1 MNSIEGE
8 SRRTLL
14 SVIIFLGSIFSSFS
28 QTIVK
33 GTVRD
38 ALTQQPLQEVTVIFK
53 GGKGVTTDQS
63 GNYTL
68 ASNQAYHTIIV
79 SYVGYKSISKPIT
92 PNTQQVV
99 DLSLEIADMKNT
111 VIVHSKRG

>member
-1 MNSIEGE
+1 MNAIEGE
-8 SRRTLL
+8 SRKTLL
-14 SVIIFLGSIFSSFS
+14 FVIIFLASIFSSFS

-38 ALTQQPLQEVTVIFK
+38 ALTQQPLQSVTVLFK

-68 ASNQAYHTIIV
+68 ASNQSYNTILI
-79 SYVGYKSISKPIT
+79 SYVGYKPLSRTVT
-92 PNTQQVV
+92 PNIQQVV
-99 DLSLEIADMKNT
+99 DVNLEVAD
-111 VIVHSKRG
+111 